1 MNARMTFAAGALA
14 VALVLAAAP
23 PADAGGIVYWGG
35 TRVLSTGTPILTAP
49 STAAHVVGKVYAAGY
64 HDGYQAGFRDGVR
77 TETTRTIVTR
87 TYAVP
92 TYAVPTYTV
101 RRYAVL
107 RYTVPTVLF
116 RPRPIV
122 RVPSART
129 YRCLPHRG
137 GGHLGHRSLGGH
149 GSGLVI
155 RW

>member
-1 MNARMTFAAGALA
+1 MNARMTFAVGALA

-23 PADAGGIVYWGG
+23 RADAGGIVYWGG
-35 TRVLSTGTPILTAP
+35 ARVLSTGTPILAAP
-49 STAAHVVGKVYAAGY
+49 STPAHVAGKAYVAGY
-64 HDGYQAGFRDGVR
+64 QDGFRDGVR

-87 TYAVP
+87 TYVAP

-101 RRYAVL
+101 RRYTVPRYTVS

-116 RPRPIV
+116 RPRPIIRVPRV
-122 RVPSART
+122 RVLGHQPHWHHGHR
-129 YRCLPHRG
+129 PHR
-137 GGHLGHRSLGGH
+137 LH

>member
-1 MNARMTFAAGALA
+1 MNARMTFAVGALV
-14 VALVLAAAP
+14 VAIVLAAAP
-23 PADAGGIVYWGG
+23 RADAGGIVYWGG
-35 TRVLSTGTPILTAP
+35 TRVLSTGTPILATP
-49 STAAHVVGKVYAAGY
+49 STAAHVAGKAYVAGY
-64 HDGYQAGFRDGVR
+64 QDGFRDGVR

-87 TYAVP
+87 TYVAS

-101 RRYAVL
+101 R

-122 RVPSART
+122 RMPRVRVLGQQPHWGHGHR
-129 YRCLPHRG
+129 PHR
-137 GGHLGHRSLGGH
+137 LH